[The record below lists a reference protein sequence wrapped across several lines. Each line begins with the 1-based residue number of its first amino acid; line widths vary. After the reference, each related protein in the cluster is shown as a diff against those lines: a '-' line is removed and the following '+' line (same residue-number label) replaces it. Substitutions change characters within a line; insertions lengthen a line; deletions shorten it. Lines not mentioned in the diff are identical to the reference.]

1 LTNDYLLPYLNLV
14 FVKQTRDA
22 RGIPPVRTPLNAG
35 STVKKMY
42 RHVFEPIMK
51 RFAVP
56 KEERP
61 FYAAYYVNGIAAVL
75 REWVKTDCEM
85 PAEQVANLIVRL
97 SLHDSKTK

>member
-1 LTNDYLLPYLNLV
+1 
-14 FVKQTRDA
+14 
-22 RGIPPVRTPLNAG
+22 
-35 STVKKMY
+35 
-42 RHVFEPIMK
+42 MK

-97 SLHDSKTK
+97 SLHDSKIK